1 MFQEYQNNTLIM
13 FNKSNFRDKKEY
25 KFDDAGNIP
34 AFEETK
40 RELEKF
46 KEEGSTTKWF
56 SKEFILNLELAE
68 MKLNKINVTSF

>member
-1 MFQEYQNNTLIM
+1 MPVTVKYN
-13 FNKSNFRDKKEY
+13 SSKKKIDMNQVNYIIERL
-25 KFDDAGNIP
+25 N
-34 AFEETK
+34 
-40 RELEKF
+40 KF